1 MDKIKANLRQIIE
14 TIVLFVGCRLISA
27 YIIRNL
33 GLLKKSLQQNVS
45 STDDILLSFLMDSG
59 DIVIVIGSF
68 IFILIAIRLFNH
80 NYVMNQGNY
89 YHDYPFLWY
98 WYCGNILGI
107 KKCSLILVPIYMQF
121 KLVIR
126 DVFKGFPLNESEY
139 PVLDNEPEC
148 KVYEHNLND
157 EINELNIILEDT
169 YLIEC
174 SQIPDKKQNLPTIKI
189 SRNDGRSN
197 ERHFSQEFIK
207 TIIDEIKKFSCIKR
221 VNLYATT
228 NPMNSLNIARR
239 VFKTGNRGNI
249 EHLYV
254 YQQDNA
260 GNRYFKPDGHEIY

>member
-1 MDKIKANLRQIIE
+1 
-14 TIVLFVGCRLISA
+14 
-27 YIIRNL
+27 
-33 GLLKKSLQQNVS
+33 
-45 STDDILLSFLMDSG
+45 
-59 DIVIVIGSF
+59 
-68 IFILIAIRLFNH
+68 
-80 NYVMNQGNY
+80 
-89 YHDYPFLWY
+89 
-98 WYCGNILGI
+98 
-107 KKCSLILVPIYMQF
+107 MQF